1 MSKKTNDL
9 KPIFIAVAPYVII
22 GGLALYLGS
31 KLMKAT
37 KKVTDVFGSKFNG
50 SEDKEELKNNIEAEQ
65 EQLIADGQKLSYTIK
80 SYKSLSGMLLNAM
93 GGLGTEE
100 QDIYA
105 VFSRMKNDLDFTE
118 LYKQFGTEIY
128 GVSPVRYLYLDL
140 GQWINE
146 ELDKKELAN
155 LNKILA
161 DNNITY
167 KF

>member
-1 MSKKTNDL
+1 MLSK
-9 KPIFIAVAPYVII
+9 
-22 GGLALYLGS
+22 
-31 KLMKAT
+31 
-37 KKVTDVFGSKFNG
+37 
-50 SEDKEELKNNIEAEQ
+50 
-65 EQLIADGQKLSYTIK
+65 
-80 SYKSLSGMLLNAM
+80 NAM